1 MRKSVLYL
9 VVCVLMIACALWAY
23 ENYLDFLAGGL
34 VCLAVIPSCLYNKA
48 RKERKGE

>member
-1 MRKSVLYL
+1 MKRVLYFL
-9 VVCVLMIACALWAY
+9 ACCALVAGAYWAW
-23 ENYLDFLAGGL
+23 ENYMDFLAGGL